1 MGLLL
6 QYAEKMKRKS
16 CLNIWLALD
25 LKVKRGEYADF
36 IRAITPLGVDL
47 LEIVLEQSCDI
58 DITRY
63 YKRNN
68 QRIWDKNRLVGE
80 ILDILNQKFYPF
92 RYGPVYSAH
101 LLEII
106 QKKCTDT
113 LMVQRIQE
121 LVNIEQ
127 NVRNVSSA

>member
-6 QYAEKMKRKS
+6 QYAGENEKKVLFEYM
-16 CLNIWLALD
+16 LALD

-63 YKRNN
+63 YKR
-68 QRIWDKNRLVGE
+68 
-80 ILDILNQKFYPF
+80 
-92 RYGPVYSAH
+92 
-101 LLEII
+101 II
-106 QKKCTDT
+106 KESGTKTD
-113 LMVQRIQE
+113 LSVKYWIF
-121 LVNIEQ
+121 
-127 NVRNVSSA
+127 

>member
-6 QYAEKMKRKS
+6 QYAGENEKKVLFEYM
-16 CLNIWLALD
+16 LALD

-80 ILDILNQKFYPF
+80 ILDILNKNFIHSDMG
-92 RYGPVYSAH
+92 RYI
-101 LLEII
+101 LLIYW
-106 QKKCTDT
+106 K
-113 LMVQRIQE
+113 LSR
-121 LVNIEQ
+121 
-127 NVRNVSSA
+127 RNVQIR